1 MRLRYDDLHKATV
14 QTFRERYDH
23 MGNRKGGEGDHL
35 EVKVKKIVVPMFN
48 FCLAGRCVQCLS

>member
-48 FCLAGRCVQCLS
+48 FCLAGRCV